1 MDREDRTNILIV
13 DDRPEN
19 LVALDASLS
28 KPDRTIVQAHS
39 GSEAL
44 ELMLEHEFAVVL
56 LDVQMPE
63 MDGFETAELMRGHP
77 RTRNLPI
84 VFVTAISKDQK
95 YVFRGYET
103 GAVDYLFKP
112 LDPVILESKVQVFCD
127 LDRQRRVIER
137 QVAELEE
144 NARMLQQQ
152 LDEIKTLRGLLP
164 ICAWCK
170 KIRNDSGFWES
181 LEQYLRQHS
190 EATLTHGICPQCEKE
205 VSSA

>member
-1 MDREDRTNILIV
+1 MKHDGSTKILIV

-28 KPDRTIVQAHS
+28 KPDRTIIRANS

-44 ELMLEHEFAVVL
+44 ERMLEHDFAVVL

-63 MDGFETAELMRGHP
+63 MDGFETAQLMRGHP
-77 RTRNLPI
+77 RTRNVPI
-84 VFVTAISKDQK
+84 VFVTAISNDREF
-95 YVFRGYET
+95 VFRGYES

-112 LDPVILESKVQVFCD
+112 LDPVILESKVRVFCD

-137 QVAELEE
+137 QVKELEE
-144 NARMLQQQ
+144 NARTLQQQ

-170 KIRNDSGFWES
+170 NIRNDSGFWET
-181 LEQYLRQHS
+181 LETYLHEHS
-190 EATLTHGICPQCEKE
+190 EAELTHGICPQCEKKM
-205 VSSA
+205 STG